1 MILSTYQILS
11 VKGYFTNNL
20 NARVALSNYFDYVS
34 LDELE
39 SIRSC
44 TSANQPLLCLEK
56 VGMGVSIMGFNGGQ
70 NRRVQQRF

>member
-44 TSANQPLLCLEK
+44 ASANQPLLCLEK

-70 NRRVQQRF
+70 NRRVQ

>member
-39 SIRSC
+39 SIRSYA
-44 TSANQPLLCLEK
+44 SANQPLLCLEK
-56 VGMGVSIMGFNGGQ
+56 VGMGGSIMGF
-70 NRRVQQRF
+70 